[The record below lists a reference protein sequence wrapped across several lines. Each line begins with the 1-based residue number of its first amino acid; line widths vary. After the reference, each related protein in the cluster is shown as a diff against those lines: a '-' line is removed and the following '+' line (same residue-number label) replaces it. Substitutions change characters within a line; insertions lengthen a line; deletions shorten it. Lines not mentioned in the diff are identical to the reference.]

1 MQLYIK
7 SEDADTYSEP
17 DVIDEIYIAIPPG
30 TGINS
35 PAQTYI
41 GVHGVASMGVSYL
54 LTCVQPNY
62 YGQNCDV
69 FCLPEDNEN
78 GHYSCNTAT
87 GAKECLAGYYNPDSN
102 CTCTTSTC
110 NIGSSTVTQTITT
123 TTSTLNTATATSQ
136 PIIASSSS
144 TSSSSMVSAS
154 STTAT
159 NMGRLGGGMSSSTT
173 IVNQSTSTIMTTAPP
188 TTANEKDEKSTY
200 AYCIIIT
207 YSLYYRTVTLGRD
220 YCCCN
225 FTGLCTSN
233 YNNYCSA
240 DHPTDETETGS

>member
-17 DVIDEIYIAIPPG
+17 DVIDEIYIDIPPG

-69 FCLPEDNEN
+69 FCLPKDNEN

-110 NIGSSTVTQTITT
+110 NIGTNSSSTVTQTITT

-154 STTAT
+154 STAT
-159 NMGRLGGGMSSSTT
+159 NMGRLGGGTVSMSSSTT
-173 IVNQSTSTIMTTAPP
+173 TSTIITTAPP

-225 FTGLCTSN
+225 FTGLCPSN